1 MFKETLDIDSV
12 VSLASVF
19 LVVLLIIILLL
30 VFFISKKRLQFW
42 KIKYLNLS
50 NKNEKI
56 VSVLE
61 SYDGLTIIWE
71 GYIPD
76 IKKGWGRPKHYGSQE
91 FFSELDTQEST
102 DTLDGILLEFLDF
115 IADLNTS
122 NSDGANETLRI
133 NIARLSKT
141 GLPFSITISLS
152 DELIIKVSGRVTGNQ
167 IVLWLNSN
175 KNNTI
180 DLKLLLSS
188 NANPSNQL
196 NSVTS
201 SFSEIL
207 NRSPFPKW
215 RMTSTG
221 KITWVNAAYVDA
233 IGGGNSAKVIEEQ
246 NHLDNKIIVQGKKA
260 LETNKSFTN
269 VRNIILHGNNKPTSI
284 TIYPISGGVAGIA
297 LDAAEVESLKQNL
310 STYKTAHHEI
320 LNKMDEAVV
329 IFGSDQKVT
338 FHNAAFTS
346 LCSIDTEWLKTRP
359 THGSWLDHMN
369 EKNLIPAQSDYV
381 SWKNSELAL
390 YKIWPEEMPDE
401 IWSLPDGKTLRLVRM
416 RDSHGG
422 ISLLFSDMTDSVK
435 LKTELGRLIN
445 VQKATLDKLSEGIAV
460 FGTDGRLRIHNAAFA
475 TIWNLSGDDL
485 ENSPRF
491 SYLIKLCLPL
501 YNNSDFWNSLR
512 ARATN
517 PNPEIR
523 HQDSGEIIRSD
534 SRIFTWLS
542 RPLPDGATLLAWE
555 DVTSARKAQAALIER
570 AEALE
575 QADRMKSEFVGHV
588 SYQLRTPLTT
598 ISGYS
603 EFLQNS
609 GAGEI
614 TDKQSEYIFA
624 IQSASEDL
632 AKTINDILDIAA
644 IEANVLDL
652 ELSDIEIHQILE
664 QSLDYVATK
673 AEDTKI
679 SLALKSNSK
688 IGKIRGDEVKLKQ
701 VLYNLLTNALRFT
714 KPGGVIELGGKK
726 ADGGGV
732 IIWVKDDGVGIPTDL
747 QPQVFSSFKSSRGG
761 TGLGLAL
768 VQRFVERHGGWVEL
782 ESEEEVGTCVS
793 IYLPREAPEAQPHV
807 ELFNKSI

>member
-269 VRNIILHGNNKPTSI
+269 VRNMILHGNNKPTSI

-346 LCSIDTEWLKTRP
+346 LCSIDSEWLKTRP

-369 EKNLIPAQSDYV
+369 EKNL
-381 SWKNSELAL
+381 
-390 YKIWPEEMPDE
+390 
-401 IWSLPDGKTLRLVRM
+401 
-416 RDSHGG
+416 
-422 ISLLFSDMTDSVK
+422 
-435 LKTELGRLIN
+435 
-445 VQKATLDKLSEGIAV
+445 
-460 FGTDGRLRIHNAAFA
+460 FA
-475 TIWNLSGDDL
+475 
-485 ENSPRF
+485 
-491 SYLIKLCLPL
+491 
-501 YNNSDFWNSLR
+501 
-512 ARATN
+512 
-517 PNPEIR
+517 
-523 HQDSGEIIRSD
+523 
-534 SRIFTWLS
+534 
-542 RPLPDGATLLAWE
+542 
-555 DVTSARKAQAALIER
+555 AQA
-570 AEALE
+570 
-575 QADRMKSEFVGHV
+575 
-588 SYQLRTPLTT
+588 
-598 ISGYS
+598 GY
-603 EFLQNS
+603 
-609 GAGEI
+609 
-614 TDKQSEYIFA
+614 
-624 IQSASEDL
+624 
-632 AKTINDILDIAA
+632 
-644 IEANVLDL
+644 V
-652 ELSDIEIHQILE
+652 
-664 QSLDYVATK
+664 
-673 AEDTKI
+673 
-679 SLALKSNSK
+679 
-688 IGKIRGDEVKLKQ
+688 
-701 VLYNLLTNALRFT
+701 
-714 KPGGVIELGGKK
+714 
-726 ADGGGV
+726 
-732 IIWVKDDGVGIPTDL
+732 
-747 QPQVFSSFKSSRGG
+747 
-761 TGLGLAL
+761 
-768 VQRFVERHGGWVEL
+768 
-782 ESEEEVGTCVS
+782 
-793 IYLPREAPEAQPHV
+793 
-807 ELFNKSI
+807 